1 MGNNSIADEPNT
13 VSFGSVGNER
23 RISNVAAG
31 ISDTDAVNYAQLSA
45 ISSDIAILSS
55 GDSGTSSATGSG
67 SLALGAGASARNND
81 TAIGYRSTV
90 TADGSTA
97 VGANTA
103 IYSTNSVAVG
113 ADATVESGAAGGT
126 AVGQGARVTSGATNS
141 VALGNNSIADEPN
154 TVSVGSVGNERR
166 ITNVAPGVN
175 STDAVNKGQLD
186 QTNARVSKNA
196 SNIAQDRGY
205 IYENRAAIEQ
215 NSETINRLENSLDDL
230 RDESRSGIAAA
241 AALIELMPSTP
252 GKTTVNLGS
261 ATYQGAVAVGLTA
274 VHRLSGIENMML
286 NTGISA
292 AGEEVLVRAGVSW
305 EF

>member
-1 MGNNSIADEPNT
+1 
-13 VSFGSVGNER
+13 
-23 RISNVAAG
+23 
-31 ISDTDAVNYAQLSA
+31 
-45 ISSDIAILSS
+45 
-55 GDSGTSSATGSG
+55 
-67 SLALGAGASARNND
+67 
-81 TAIGYRSTV
+81 
-90 TADGSTA
+90 
-97 VGANTA
+97 
-103 IYSTNSVAVG
+103 
-113 ADATVESGAAGGT
+113 
-126 AVGQGARVTSGATNS
+126 VTSGATNS

-154 TVSVGSVGNERR
+154 TVSVGSVGSERR

-196 SNIAQDRGY
+196 SNIAHNRGY

-241 AALIELMPSTP
+241 AALIELMPSAP